1 LEAFFFLY
9 FILIIYALL
18 IRFASRHEI
27 RAQCDGKI
35 YKFQSVSAV
44 LITSLAS
51 ASLSFLFAE
60 HFADW
65 LYQFIPAFIVA
76 SIVAVDKPI
85 RLQ

>member
-1 LEAFFFLY
+1 LGAFFFLY
-9 FILIIYALL
+9 IILIIYALL

-27 RAQCDGKI
+27 RAQCVGKI
-35 YKFQSVSAV
+35 YKFQAVSVV

-51 ASLSFLFAE
+51 ASISFLFAQ

-76 SIVAVDKPI
+76 AIVAVDKPI
-85 RLQ
+85 KLQ